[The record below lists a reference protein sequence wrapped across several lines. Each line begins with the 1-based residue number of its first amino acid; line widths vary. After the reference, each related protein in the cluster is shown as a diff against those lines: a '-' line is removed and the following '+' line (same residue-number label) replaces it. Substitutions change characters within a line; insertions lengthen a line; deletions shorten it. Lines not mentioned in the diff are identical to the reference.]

1 MNSGNTRKDFKN
13 VLGLGEIDYS
23 FNLNL
28 TEKEALLYKF
38 DINQTKSIKD
48 CKNLL
53 QTNEIKEKIMITSKN
68 NLINLM
74 LFINKTNPTKS
85 FTEFLSLN
93 CLILNQDFSFL
104 KEKISSQFDDNFLF
118 LIESNILPPCKFK
131 LNIQVGDNQPKTF
144 VSELNES
151 SKVMDDGK
159 DVKKNNSNDSSKEN
173 EENNDSKNNKKT
185 DENKKVDENK
195 KTEENKKNEDS
206 KKQDPNKKPKAG
218 NTNLLISEIKLP
230 GVSKPSFENASK
242 SDGVEGNHNLL
253 NKIVYDFNI
262 CDYLFIDLNKF
273 INYNEISI
281 NDLYDFI
288 YERIIH
294 QYTKTK
300 IIMIFPGIT
309 QDFNNY
315 NTFPLIDLISLADI
329 IIFDKR
335 DALKL
340 TEILGYKS
348 EEKNFEVRFMFLK
361 ELRRAK
367 IKPHRTFLFL
377 EDFNKLSVLTQ
388 ENETSLIIQHN
399 EFNFDVGFRV
409 DYFKVFTNH
418 YDFLKFVFYG
428 GFFSKIIQGR
438 PFEEAF
444 SVGKSSFLKLLDILQ
459 HNLPITDD
467 PEYFIVPNVDK
478 PKKENSKI
486 LEKRDRLERNKVSR
500 SRDHKRNDYSSASP
514 SRLNSSKYIQ
524 NPNNLEEES
533 MNIIIDAEQKR
544 LMTILN
550 ANQKLQ
556 EKINQLIN
564 SNGMSEKLNFNPSKS
579 MIINKKLP
587 NLNLNE
593 SAQLSKIS
601 NYNKYSTSSYGKK
614 RSLKPISRESY
625 GRLMGYN
632 SQSFERLMDNPTLN
646 KQGFSQEEL
655 KNQMKIMNLNNQ
667 SNLSNSQNSEKKP
680 DSSKKK
686 IISNSKSIEDQFGN
700 FMKQIQEMNT
710 LMMQQKQIQQ
720 NQTTSNNNNSQSKS
734 PVHHRHIERQ
744 KREMFPV
751 CNLGYI
757 PKVYPEF
764 QRLQNEIVENKKKF
778 KDQHFWDEKHM
789 KNKFK
794 YLEKHNHEMNDLNKS
809 TEEKGHRADYDDL
822 NRSMERQRRKQEEEE
837 NRKKLIEQ
845 EKKERQ
851 EREERE
857 KKEKERKIKEQKEK
871 EQKEREKE
879 VNEAKK
885 PEEKKEEAKKPDET
899 KKV

>member
-53 QTNEIKEKIMITSKN
+53 QINEIKEKIMITSKN

-74 LFINKTNPTKS
+74 LFINKTNSTKS

-104 KEKISSQFDDNFLF
+104 KEKIHSQFDDNFLF

-131 LNIQVGDNQPKTF
+131 LNIQVGENKPKTF

-151 SKVMDDGK
+151 TKVMDQSNDI
-159 DVKKNNSNDSSKEN
+159 KNDNSNDSS
-173 EENNDSKNNKKT
+173 NNDSKDFKKT
-185 DENKKVDENK
+185 EENKKAEENK

-206 KKQDPNKKPKAG
+206 KKQEPNKKPKAG
-218 NTNLLISEIKLP
+218 NSNLLISDIKLP
-230 GVSKPSFENASK
+230 GVSKPSYENPSK
-242 SDGVEGNHNLL
+242 TDGVEGNHNLL

-273 INYNEISI
+273 MNYNEISL

-300 IIMIFPGIT
+300 IVMIFPGIT
-309 QDFNNY
+309 QDFNSY
-315 NTFPLIDLISLADI
+315 NTYPLIDLLSLADI
-329 IIFDKR
+329 IMFDKR

-367 IKPHRTFLFL
+367 VKPQRTVLFL
-377 EDFNKLSVLTQ
+377 EDFNKLSILTQ

-438 PFEEAF
+438 TVEEAF
-444 SVGKSSFLKLLDILQ
+444 FVGKSSFLKLLDILQ
-459 HNLPITDD
+459 NNLPMPDD
-467 PEYFIVPNVDK
+467 PEYFIVPNIEK

-486 LEKRDRLERNKVSR
+486 QENRDRSGRNKISR
-500 SRDHKRNDYSSASP
+500 SRDHKRSDYSSASP
-514 SRLNSSKYIQ
+514 SRLNSSKSNQ
-524 NPNNLEEES
+524 NPKNQDEEAMNNL
-533 MNIIIDAEQKR
+533 IDAEQKR
-544 LMTILN
+544 LMTILD

-564 SNGMSEKLNFNPSKS
+564 SQGMSDKLNFNPSKS
-579 MIINKKLP
+579 MVINKKLP

-593 SAQLSKIS
+593 SAQISKIS
-601 NYNKYSTSSYGKK
+601 NYNKYANSSYGKK

-632 SQSFERLMDNPTLN
+632 SQSFERLIDNSTMN
-646 KQGFSQEEL
+646 KQGLSQEEL
-655 KNQMKIMNLNNQ
+655 MNQMKMLNLNNQ
-667 SNLSNSQNSEKKP
+667 SNLSNSQNNEKKP

-686 IISNSKSIEDQFGN
+686 INTNTKSIEDQFGN
-700 FMKQIQEMNT
+700 FMKQMQEMNT
-710 LMMQQKQIQQ
+710 LMMQQKQLQQ
-720 NQTTSNNNNSQSKS
+720 NQTTSNNKSSQSKS
-734 PVHHRHIERQ
+734 PVHHRHIDRQ
-744 KREMFPV
+744 KREMFPI

-757 PKVYPEF
+757 PKVDPEYEM
-764 QRLQNEIVENKKKF
+764 LQNEINEKKKF
-778 KDQHFWDEKHM
+778 KDQHYWDQKHM

-794 YLEKHNHEMNDLNKS
+794 YLEKHKQEMNDLNKS

-822 NRSMERQRRKQEEEE
+822 NRSMERQRRRLEEVE
-837 NRKKLIEQ
+837 NTKKLIEQ
-845 EKKERQ
+845 ERKERQ

-857 KKEKERKIKEQKEK
+857 KKEKERKLKEQKEK
-871 EQKEREKE
+871 EQKEKEKE
-879 VNEAKK
+879 MNEAKK
-885 PEEKKEEAKKPDET
+885 PEEKKEEVKKEEAKKQEEA
-899 KKV
+899 KK